1 MQAPNQGKTA
11 PGRRAVLAG
20 ATSLALARP
29 AIAQNAPLKLGLML
43 PYSGTYA
50 ALGEN
55 VTSGFE
61 MLLAER
67 DGKLGGR
74 AVTLVKLD
82 DESDPAKAPQNVN
95 RLLGRDHV
103 DVLVGTVH
111 SGVVMAL
118 VQAAREREVLLVIPN
133 AGNAAATRELCA
145 PTIFRTSFTNWQPA
159 YGMGLVLGKK
169 GVKKAAF
176 VTWDYAAGREAADGF
191 REGLAAGGAGMVT
204 QVLTVP
210 FPQTNFQPVLALLP
224 GLGVE
229 AVGAFFSGGGAVQ
242 FVRDYAAA
250 GLRAKLPLY
259 GPGFLTEG
267 TLNGQGEAAEG
278 IQTALHYGDGLDNPR
293 NNAFRPA
300 FKSRAGREA
309 DVFAVHGYDAAQ
321 LLAVGLDATKGDAE
335 ALKPLCAAMQAATID
350 SPRGKFKLSPQH
362 NPVQTIYLREVR
374 HGENRVIGIA
384 ALDLADPG
392 TGCKMPA

>member
-1 MQAPNQGKTA
+1 MQALNQGNSA
-11 PGRRAVLAG
+11 LGRRAVLAG
-20 ATSLALARP
+20 VAGAALGRP
-29 AIAQNAPLKLGLML
+29 AIAGDAPLKLGLML

-55 VTSGFE
+55 VTAGFE

-67 DGKLGGR
+67 GGKLGGR
-74 AVTLVKLD
+74 AVTLVKVD
-82 DESDPAKAPQNVN
+82 DESDPSKAPQNVS
-95 RLLGRDHV
+95 RLLGRDRV

-159 YGMGLVLGKK
+159 YGMGLVLGQR

-176 VTWDYAAGREAADGF
+176 VTWDYAAGREAAEGF
-191 REGLAAGGAGMVT
+191 RDGLAVGGGEVT

-210 FPQTNFQPVLALLP
+210 FPQTNFQPVLAQLP

-267 TLNGQGEAAEG
+267 TLAGQGDAAEG

-300 FKSRAGREA
+300 FKARAGREA
-309 DVFAVHGYDAAQ
+309 DVFAVHGYAAAQ
-321 LLAVGLDATKGDAE
+321 LLAVGLDATRGDAE
-335 ALKPLCAAMQAATID
+335 SLRPICAAMQAASID
-350 SPRGKFKLSPQH
+350 SPRGRFKLSPQH

-374 HGENRVIGIA
+374 HGQNRVIGVA
-384 ALDLADPG
+384 VPDLADPG
-392 TGCKMPA
+392 TGCRMPA

>member
-1 MQAPNQGKTA
+1 MQALNQGPTTLA
-11 PGRRAVLAG
+11 RRTVLAG
-20 ATSLALARP
+20 AALSALARP
-29 AIAQNAPLKLGLML
+29 AIAQGAPLKIGLML

-50 ALGEN
+50 SIGEN
-55 VTSGFE
+55 ITWAFE
-61 MLLAER
+61 LFLAEQG
-67 DGKLGGR
+67 GKLGGR

-95 RLLGRDHV
+95 RLLGRDRV

-118 VQAAREREVLLVIPN
+118 VQASREHEVPLVIPN

-145 PTIFRTSFTNWQPA
+145 PTIFRTSFTNWQAA
-159 YGMGLVLGKK
+159 YAMGLTLPKK
-169 GVKKAAF
+169 GIKKAAY
-176 VTWDYAAGREAADGF
+176 VIWDYAAGRELAEGF
-191 REGLAAGGAGMVT
+191 RDGMHASGGEVA

-210 FPQTNFQPVLALLP
+210 FPQTNFQPVLAQLP

-259 GPGFLTEG
+259 GPGYLTEG
-267 TLNGQGEAAEG
+267 TLVGQGATAEG
-278 IQTALHYGDGLDNPR
+278 IQTALHYGDGLDNPK

-300 FKSRAGREA
+300 FKARAGREA
-309 DVFAVHGYDAAQ
+309 DVFAVQGYDAGQ
-321 LLAVGLDATKGDAE
+321 LLAIGLAATHGDAD
-335 ALKPLCAAMQAATID
+335 ALKPLVAAMAAASID
-350 SPRGKFKLSPQH
+350 SPRGRFKLSPQH
-362 NPVQTIYLREVR
+362 NPVQTHYLREVR
-374 HGENRVIGIA
+374 NGENRVIGIA
-384 ALDLADPG
+384 IRDLADPG

>member
-1 MQAPNQGKTA
+1 MQALNQGNSA
-11 PGRRAVLAG
+11 LGRRAVLAG
-20 ATSLALARP
+20 VAGAALGRP
-29 AIAQNAPLKLGLML
+29 AIAGDAPLKLGLML

-55 VTSGFE
+55 VTAGFE

-67 DGKLGGR
+67 GGKLGGR
-74 AVTLVKLD
+74 AVTLVKVD
-82 DESDPAKAPQNVN
+82 DESDPSKAPQNVS
-95 RLLGRDHV
+95 RLLGRDRV

-159 YGMGLVLGKK
+159 YGMGLVLGQR

-176 VTWDYAAGREAADGF
+176 VTWDYAAGREAAEGF
-191 REGLAAGGAGMVT
+191 RDGLAVGGGEVT

-210 FPQTNFQPVLALLP
+210 FPQTNFQPVLAQLP

-267 TLNGQGEAAEG
+267 TLAGQGDAAEG

-300 FKSRAGREA
+300 FKARAGREA

-321 LLAVGLDATKGDAE
+321 LLAVGLDATRGDAE
-335 ALKPLCAAMQAATID
+335 SLRPICAAMQAASID
-350 SPRGKFKLSPQH
+350 SPRGRFKLSPQH

-374 HGENRVIGIA
+374 HGQNRVIGVA
-384 ALDLADPG
+384 VPDLADPG
-392 TGCKMPA
+392 TGCRMPA